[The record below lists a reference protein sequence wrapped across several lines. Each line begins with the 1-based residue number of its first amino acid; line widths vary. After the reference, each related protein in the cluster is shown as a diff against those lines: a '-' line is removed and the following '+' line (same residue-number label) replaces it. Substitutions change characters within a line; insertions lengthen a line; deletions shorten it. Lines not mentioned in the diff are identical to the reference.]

1 MLSLSRRNK
10 SRIVS
15 EMARRSV
22 TTRRSEGA
30 QRSILLH
37 LNIYFFD
44 LIRNNVARR
53 ARVDRLRCHDE
64 AFLAATVLGSVK
76 GVCWTRSRRKSWNRT
91 RGDGSVPKKVQ
102 GCSPRDSDEREKF
115 VDGEGGRRKITCI
128 ACAKMRVCTY
138 VRVREETNENSES
151 E

>member
-1 MLSLSRRNK
+1 MYHIIILLSLSRRNK
-10 SRIVS
+10 SRIS

-102 GCSPRDSDEREKF
+102 GCSPRDSDERER
-115 VDGEGGRRKITCI
+115 ERRKITCI

-138 VRVREETNENSES
+138 VRVREETNEDSES